1 MSTTALSTLTARLAD
16 DIPARWSI
24 PSTDQYQRAVIDS
37 VMDFSRR
44 CGRVKIT
51 TLSIVNGTASYALPT
66 DFTALVRLS
75 GLTVTDGIINAGSLI
90 PVLPGYKERYVI
102 ADGVI
107 TFYPTPSYTLSRDLI
122 YKAGWVMD
130 SDDEYDEMGD
140 AESGV
145 ILLLAAAKC
154 LGWQAAKAAQEAWSY
169 QIGDER
175 ASKEKLADSL
185 SARSAELRAQ
195 YHEEVKIYAGRGGQ
209 GTLTQRASYDLGA
222 YE

>member
-1 MSTTALSTLTARLAD
+1 
-16 DIPARWSI
+16 
-24 PSTDQYQRAVIDS
+24 
-37 VMDFSRR
+37 
-44 CGRVKIT
+44 
-51 TLSIVNGTASYALPT
+51 VNGTASYTLPT

-90 PVLPGYKERYVI
+90 PVLPGYKERSVI

-107 TFYPTPSYTLSRDLI
+107 TFYPTPTYTLSRNLI
-122 YKAGWVMD
+122 YKAGWVLD
-130 SDDEYDEMGD
+130 VNEEYDEMGD

-175 ASKEKLADSL
+175 VSKEKLADSL
-185 SARSAELRAQ
+185 SARAAGLRAD
-195 YHEEVKIYAGRGGQ
+195 YLDSVKIYAGRGGQ
-209 GTLTQRASYDLGA
+209 GTLAQRSSYDLGA